1 MVDPI
6 DLLLVESDMGDD
18 DELRGLLAE
27 LKRDATSVRPMPSA
41 ELAALM
47 VPARPRSAIRRHRG
61 LVTAV
66 IVIGTLGVG
75 ATAAAA
81 SPEVRA
87 AAHQVFQAV
96 TGVVLPGTN
105 RPAPHGDTSAPASTP
120 TPLRSHAEM
129 PHPTATDHPGRGDHP
144 GNGATNAA
152 TPDPASS
159 HDPGAGRATPDPT
172 PGDPGNGHKP

>member
-1 MVDPI
+1 MSDPI
-6 DLLLVESDMGDD
+6 DRLLFEEGMGDD
-18 DELRGLLAE
+18 AELRGLLAE

-47 VPARPRSAIRRHRG
+47 VPARPRSAVRRHRG

-96 TGVVLPGTN
+96 TGAVLPGTN
-105 RPAPHGDTSAPASTP
+105 VPGPHRGSSPASTP
-120 TPLRSHAEM
+120 TPARSNAAS

-144 GNGATNAA
+144 GNGTTNAA
-152 TPDPASS
+152 TPAPASS
-159 HDPGAGRATPDPT
+159 HAPGAGRATPEPT
-172 PGDPGNGHKP
+172 PGDPGKGHKP